1 MAPLP
6 DPVLDYLKNLV
17 EIPSV
22 SGEEV
27 AIASYCETQL
37 LQAGFWV
44 ERQAVAGDRFN
55 VLAEKQPQNHP
66 DPRSLPALLLYAHLD
81 TVPPDPREEQ
91 PAFTLRCEGERAY
104 GLGVSDMKGGVA
116 LILAALQHVEPTG
129 YRLKVALGVDEERDS
144 QGAWT
149 LAHSGW
155 CDDVALALVPELSID
170 SPQEHL
176 GLGRSGSLGFVLT
189 SRGRRQHGAI
199 PLQEPT
205 AIMRG
210 LQALQ
215 DLSAFPLLHEPLPER
230 LMIHGLQ
237 AQADGL
243 THPDT
248 CIAQGHVFLGPQR
261 SSSQVLS
268 ALQAHLAHHEAV
280 TLTAV
285 ERSTPV
291 AEAYLTDPEHPAVQW
306 LQTCYQAVFA
316 QPLPEVYGCSV
327 ADENVLASV
336 CQGPVLSLAPV
347 GGNSHRRG
355 EWIDLKSLRGMVS
368 LYQKILQKA
377 GLFFA

>member
-1 MAPLP
+1 MP
-6 DPVLDYLKNLV
+6 DLALAYLKNLV

-22 SGEEV
+22 SGDEV
-27 AIASYCETQL
+27 AIATYCEAQL
-37 LQAGFWV
+37 LQAGFRV
-44 ERQAVAGDRFN
+44 ERQPVAGDRFN
-55 VLAEKQPQNHP
+55 VLAEKHP
-66 DPRSLPALLLYAHLD
+66 HHPEPGALPALLLYAHLD
-81 TVPPDPREEQ
+81 TVPPDPRDEQ
-91 PAFTLRCEGERAY
+91 PAFTFRHDHARAY

-116 LILAALQHVEPTG
+116 LILAALQDFEPVG

-149 LAHSGW
+149 LVRSGW

-199 PLQEPT
+199 PLQEPS

-215 DLSAFPLLHEPLPER
+215 AFASFPLLSQEPLPER
-230 LMIHGLQ
+230 LVIHGLQ
-237 AQADGL
+237 AQAEGL

-248 CIAQGHVFLGPQR
+248 CVAHGHVFLGPQR
-261 SSSQVLS
+261 PSSQVLQ
-268 ALQAHLAHHEAV
+268 ALQDHLAHHEAV
-280 TLTAV
+280 TLNGA

-291 AEAYLTDPEHPAVQW
+291 AEAYVTDPKHPAVQW
-306 LQTCYQAVFA
+306 IQSCYQDVFA
-316 QPLPEVYGCSV
+316 QPLPLAYGCSV
-327 ADENVLASV
+327 ADENVLASA
-336 CQGPVLSLAPV
+336 CQGPVLGLAPV
-347 GGNSHRRG
+347 GGNAHRQG
-355 EWIDLKSLRGMVS
+355 EWIELKSLGLMVS

>member
-1 MAPLP
+1 MS
-6 DPVLDYLKNLV
+6 DPVLNYLKHLV

-27 AIASYCETQL
+27 AIATYCETQL
-37 LQAGFWV
+37 LQAGFRV

-55 VLAEKQPQNHP
+55 VLAEKQPKNHP

-91 PAFTLRCEGERAY
+91 PVFTLRCEGDRAY

-116 LILAALQHVEPTG
+116 LILAALQQAEPVG
-129 YRLKVALGVDEERDS
+129 YRLKVAFGVDEERYS

-149 LAHSGW
+149 LARSGW
-155 CDDVALALVPELSID
+155 CSDAALTLVPELSID

-215 DLSAFPLLHEPLPER
+215 TLSDFPLLQDPLAER
-230 LMIHGLQ
+230 LVIHGLQ

-248 CIAQGHVFLGPQR
+248 CVAQGHVFLGPQR
-261 SSSQVLS
+261 SSTEVLS
-268 ALQAHLAHHEAV
+268 ALQRHLAHHGEAV
-280 TLTAV
+280 TLRAV
-285 ERSTPV
+285 DRPTPV
-291 AEAYLTDPEHPAVQW
+291 AEAYVTDPEHPAVQW
-306 LQTCYQAVFA
+306 LQACYQTVFSQA
-316 QPLPEVYGCSV
+316 LPGVYGCSV

-347 GGNSHRRG
+347 GGNSHRQG

-368 LYQKILQKA
+368 LYQKIVQKA